1 MADFL
6 FIYRGGVKEEAEMSM
21 EQMQEYMG
29 KWHAWIG
36 QAMSEGWMTAPGDA
50 LLPEGKVVG
59 PNHVVTDGPFTES
72 KEVIG
77 GYSIVKAESLE
88 DAVELTKGCP
98 GFETGGKVEVRP
110 LANVDIETP
119 EQEATAK
126 S

>member
-6 FIYRGGVKEEAEMSM
+6 FIYRGGEQEEAEMSM

-36 QAMSEGWMTAPGDA
+36 QAMSAGWMTAPGDA
-50 LLPEGKVVG
+50 LLPEGKVVS

-72 KEVIG
+72 KELIG
-77 GYSIVKAESLE
+77 GYSIVTASNIDE
-88 DAVELTKGCP
+88 AVELTKGCP

-110 LANVDIETP
+110 LANVAIESP
-119 EQEATAK
+119 EQQAGSQA
-126 S
+126 

>member
-6 FIYRGGVKEEAEMSM
+6 FIYRGGDEEEAEMSM

-36 QAMSEGWMTAPGDA
+36 AAMSAGWMKAPGDA

-59 PNHVVTDGPFTES
+59 PNHTITDGPFTES
-72 KEVIG
+72 KEMIG
-77 GYSIVKAESLE
+77 GYSVITAANLDE
-88 DAVELTKGCP
+88 AVELTKGCP

-110 LANVDIETP
+110 LANVDIEAP
-119 EQEATAK
+119 EQPAN